1 MAVALYNM
9 NFDEI
14 IEPKITLD
22 KSYREIKFLNCSGT
36 LSGNTVTLSGE
47 IPPYSAA
54 FFEVK

>member
-1 MAVALYNM
+1 MAIALYNM

-14 IEPKITLD
+14 IDPVITLD
-22 KSYREIKFLNCSGT
+22 KNYSEIKFLNCEGT
-36 LSGNTVTLSGE
+36 LCGNKVTLSGE